1 MVSIQYAAPAQ
12 WSLKESLTLQLAD
25 SIISKQLRSALRE
38 QAGGIYALSF
48 SSMLAKLP
56 SPYYSAWLNFTTD
69 PQRAAEMTALSRN
82 VLKTLKTD
90 GVSDNALKEA
100 RANWLLEKQQVYQSA
115 AFWTESLA
123 QIAGDDNE
131 FTRITAEEALVNQ
144 ITAEDINRALSRYSG
159 ENEKLFMLTPP

>member
-1 MVSIQYAAPAQ
+1 
-12 WSLKESLTLQLAD
+12 
-25 SIISKQLRSALRE
+25 
-38 QAGGIYALSF
+38 
-48 SSMLAKLP
+48 
-56 SPYYSAWLNFTTD
+56 
-69 PQRAAEMTALSRN
+69 MTVLSRN
-82 VLKTLKTD
+82 VLKTLKTN